1 MPNFFHCISMLLTE
15 NNIFIFA
22 AQVVI
27 IIMKNNHKMANT
39 QLKGWVTLKTQNI
52 KEYVILLIMSDR
64 RTSLSLI
71 QTWQWSDAK

>member
-1 MPNFFHCISMLLTE
+1 MPNFFHCISMLLTK

-27 IIMKNNHKMANT
+27 IIMKNHKVANT